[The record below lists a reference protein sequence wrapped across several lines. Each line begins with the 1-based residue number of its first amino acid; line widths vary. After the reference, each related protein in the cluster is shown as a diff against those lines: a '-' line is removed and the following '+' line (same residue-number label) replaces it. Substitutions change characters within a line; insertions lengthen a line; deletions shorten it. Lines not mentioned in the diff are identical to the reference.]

1 MGTETPPRA
10 LDARSDGLKGRIVQF
25 ANDHVVGVL
34 LGPPLLLI
42 AVIFVYPVLWM
53 FYQSLFF
60 TAPGI
65 MEPIFRPLYNYQRM
79 FESPEFWTYLEQ
91 TLFYSFGSLAL
102 SFTSGLAIALAI
114 NHVARKWLRT
124 WYTTIILFSWA
135 LPLAVVALTWKWIF
149 VAEPYGLM
157 NLILMDLGLVD
168 QPLSLIAS
176 RGVALPLVTF
186 VDAWL
191 RMPFAMVLFLAGLQ
205 SIPQHMYDAAKVDGA
220 TTFQR
225 FRNITIPY
233 LRPYMA
239 IVALIT
245 WMFAFRAFAIIY
257 PMTQGGPG
265 VRTTTLAI
273 YIYREGMVKLDFGYG
288 SALAVFLVAVT
299 VILAV
304 FYVTVVL
311 QRIEE

>member
-1 MGTETPPRA
+1 MATERPSA
-10 LDARSDGLKGRIVQF
+10 GVWADQDSLKGRIS
-25 ANDHVVGVL
+25 AWLNDHVVLVL
-34 LGPPLLLI
+34 LGPPLAI
-42 AVIFVYPVLWM
+42 IGAIFVYPVLWM

-65 MEPIFRPLYNYQRM
+65 PEPIFRPLYNY
-79 FESPEFWTYLEQ
+79 ESLFTAPEFWTYLEQ
-91 TLFYSFGSLAL
+91 TLLYSFGSLVL
-102 SFTSGLAIALAI
+102 SFTTGLLVALAT
-114 NHVARKWLRT
+114 NRVVSKRLRSA
-124 WYTTIILFSWA
+124 YSTIILFSWA

-149 VAEPYGLM
+149 VGQPYGLL
-157 NLILMDLGLVD
+157 NQVLLDLGLSAN
-168 QPLSLIAS
+168 PLALLANKEL
-176 RGVALPLVTF
+176 ALPLVTF

-191 RMPFAMVLFLAGLQ
+191 RMPFAMVVFLAGLQ

-220 TTFQR
+220 TTLQR
-225 FRNITIPY
+225 FWNITVPY

-239 IVALIT
+239 IVGLIS
-245 WMFAFRAFAIIY
+245 WMFAFRAFAIIF

-288 SALAVFLVAVT
+288 SAIAVFLVAVT
-299 VILAV
+299 VILAI

-311 QRIEE
+311 ERIEE